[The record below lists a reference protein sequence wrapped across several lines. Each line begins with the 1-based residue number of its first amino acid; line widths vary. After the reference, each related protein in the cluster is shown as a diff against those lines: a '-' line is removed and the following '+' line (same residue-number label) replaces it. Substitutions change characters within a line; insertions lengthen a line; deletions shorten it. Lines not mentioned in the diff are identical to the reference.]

1 MFTRYSTTDEP
12 MRDDVL
18 KLLGKW
24 TGARIA
30 FPSESAGAEPW
41 SGPFDHAA
49 PVRPSATSPYVG
61 PQHEMELPDPPPPVE
76 HQDA

>member
-1 MFTRYSTTDEP
+1 MRHPTTDEA
-12 MRDDVL
+12 MNNDFG

-30 FPSESAGAEPW
+30 FPSESAGSEPW

-49 PVRPSATSPYVG
+49 PMRAPALNPYLG
-61 PQHEMELPDPPPPVE
+61 PQQELDLPLNPPPPPE
-76 HQDA
+76 REA

>member
-1 MFTRYSTTDEP
+1 MITRYLTTDEA
-12 MRDDVL
+12 MGNDFG

-24 TGARIA
+24 TGARIV

-49 PVRPSATSPYVG
+49 PVRSPVSTPYVG
-61 PQHEMELPDPPPPVE
+61 PQQEMELPPAPPSQPI
-76 HQDA
+76 QD

>member
-1 MFTRYSTTDEP
+1 MFTRYSTTDDGMNEDF
-12 MRDDVL
+12 R

-49 PVRPSATSPYVG
+49 PVRTPATSPYVG
-61 PQHEMELPDPPPPVE
+61 PQHEMDLPPSPPVADQ
-76 HQDA
+76 H

>member
-1 MFTRYSTTDEP
+1 MITRYLTTDEA
-12 MRDDVL
+12 MSNDFG

-49 PVRPSATSPYVG
+49 PVRSSVSTPYVG
-61 PQHEMELPDPPPPVE
+61 PQHEMELPPAPPAAD
-76 HQDA
+76 QD